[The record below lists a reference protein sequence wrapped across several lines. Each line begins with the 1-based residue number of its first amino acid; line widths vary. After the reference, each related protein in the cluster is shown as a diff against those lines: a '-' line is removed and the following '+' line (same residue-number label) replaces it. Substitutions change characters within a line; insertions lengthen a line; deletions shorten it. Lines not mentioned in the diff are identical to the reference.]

1 MSAEN
6 RPRPYT
12 KRKRAELEEET
23 RLRITRSAMEL
34 HGTLGPART
43 SISAIAERAG
53 VRRSTVYRHFAD
65 ESAIIAACSAHW
77 AALNPPPDPT
87 PWAAIEDPDARLGTA
102 LGELY
107 AFYRRTEQM
116 MANVLRDEPL
126 VPALEASLGGFWGFL
141 DAVADLLATGRPA
154 DRLTRAA
161 LGHAVA
167 FGTWQ
172 SLTRRHGLPDDD
184 AVALMRD
191 FVGRSG

>member
-1 MSAEN
+1 MSPQS

-12 KRKRAELEEET
+12 KKKRAELEEET
-23 RLRITRSAMEL
+23 RLRITQSAMEL
-34 HGTLGPART
+34 HGTVGPART
-43 SISAIAERAG
+43 SISAIAGRAG

-65 ESAIIAACSAHW
+65 EAAIIAACSAHW
-77 AALNPPPDPT
+77 AGLNPPPDPA
-87 PWAAIEDPDARLGTA
+87 PWAAIDDPDARLVTA

-116 MANVLRDEPL
+116 MENVLRDEPL
-126 VPALEASLGGFWGFL
+126 VPALQASLGGFWGYL
-141 DAVADLLATGRPA
+141 DAVADLLAAGRKAGP
-154 DRLTRAA
+154 RTRAA

-172 SLTRRHGLPDDD
+172 SLTRRQGLSDEE

-191 FVGRSG
+191 LVAAGG